1 MAATDLQPQ
10 TISAL
15 TEFVIK
21 AVQLGFLGFGA
32 LVFVMVFVIL
42 IRNAKPDAATA
53 RLRSQ
58 FLIIGFIAFLFAG
71 AVQLITPFVTPKPT
85 VGTYKVSVAFSPKLS
100 TAQLPEPT
108 MTVLPMNTP
117 VTQDTPFQLS
127 QDAVLTVQIDDIIK
141 QAQGLKE
148 TAQALSAAN
157 VQLNDQLAKAATVA
171 PATAPIAPADAAQLK
186 VLSESVS
193 ANLAR
198 GDFAAA
204 ALTARH
210 ARTFTAAASIR
221 APVNR

>member
-1 MAATDLQPQ
+1 MADLQPQ
-10 TISAL
+10 TLSTL

-42 IRNAKPDAATA
+42 IRNEKPDASTA
-53 RLRSQ
+53 RLRSR
-58 FLIIGFIAFLFAG
+58 FLTIGFIAFLFAG
-71 AVQLITPFVTPKPT
+71 AVQLVTPFVTPKPV

-108 MTVLPMNTP
+108 MMVLPMNTP
-117 VTQDTPFQLS
+117 VTQDKPFSLA

-141 QAQGLKE
+141 QAQGLKA

-157 VQLNDQLAKAATVA
+157 TQLNEQLEKSAAAA
-171 PATAPIAPADAAQLK
+171 PAVAPIAPADAARLK
-186 VLSESVS
+186 LLSENVR
-193 ANLAR
+193 ANLAN

-204 ALTARH
+204 AVSADR
-210 ARTFTAAASIR
+210 AKTFTAAAAIR